1 MSEPTPIVKDRTVFD
16 SGGKTIIAFSPEDSN
31 RLIAANK
38 NGITKILQLDRLEQ
52 EPEVLQIS
60 ENLTSLSALSHE
72 RFIISTSK
80 GDAFEYNYKTSN
92 ETLLLRT
99 SLPLRDCSIIHNGK
113 TAIFASDDLEL
124 NSIDIAQDNS
134 SSDPSKRSKL
144 SQILTL
150 PDQISQLS
158 YSPKI
163 NILAITLINGDVLFY
178 SLSSS
183 QPNKVHQ
190 LDKCAIANSY
200 PSNSKIT
207 SEGEKTSNTSKLDAL
222 LDDDISDLSDD
233 DDDNDETEKIT
244 DPEFVEANRVST
256 RIAWHPT
263 GMWFAVPDR
272 TGSVK
277 VYTLKNYALVDTL
290 PPMSSKKLIDLQ
302 FDTANG
308 EYIAAV
314 DTDNKLTV
322 WKWKT
327 GEVHY
332 TRQFKRVQLTNL
344 LWKTNGDSLDII
356 MGSWIG
362 SVTTVSNV
370 AKVLSNKTSTL
381 GEDEDVP
388 TKSTRNGLFVDSD
401 DEDDN
406 VNPNIDTMAE
416 DDNGNVD
423 EGLENNNDDGDDGD
437 LFGEGTGSGK
447 RKYHFEDEEEFI
459 DDDDNGGYIE
469 RNTSN
474 FHKTKAHKSTNV
486 SNVLSL
492 NLQRF
497 KYKPMSPG
505 ATPFAGSDRRYL
517 TMNNI
522 GYVSTVRNNGQY
534 SITVSFFDLGR
545 YNEYHFEDLFG
556 YDLCFL
562 NEHGTLF
569 GQSKSGQLHYRPHDT
584 LHSTWT
590 KLISLADG
598 EILTS
603 IAATTH
609 KVVVGSSFGNC
620 TSLNEYGLI
629 LSIEK
634 LSPIVL
640 ITAYEYRVFII
651 HYSPF
656 HGISYSLF
664 EQSPTKSIY
673 YQREIPL
680 PITLPQTLSGKNRN
694 ADLDYEQF
702 NPTGIKSLFFSL
714 YGDPCVF
721 GADNVLL
728 VLSKWRSNMES
739 RWLPILDTDMEIWK
753 MAGGKENS
761 DVHVWPL
768 GLTYNTLNCV
778 LVKGKKQWPEF
789 PLPLP
794 SEMEVRV
801 PVLVK
806 SKLLQEHKLKLQKE
820 ADEREF
826 DRELDDADA
835 DDEKETEKEIEVPVN
850 VAAEE
855 EYIRSKVLSSLLTD
869 TIENDGEMY
878 GNENDLLQTL
888 IGTFD
893 KSLLRLFA
901 VACSG
906 QDAEKAFSIVQEL
919 KQDRALTAAAK
930 ISERAEMMTLMK
942 RINDLRETRF
952 EQQINNI

>member
-1 MSEPTPIVKDRTVFD
+1 MSQPTPIVKNRTVFD
-16 SGGKTIIAFSPEDSN
+16 SGGKTIIAFSPGDKN

-38 NGITKILQLDRLEQ
+38 NGITKILQLDRPEQ
-52 EPEVLQIS
+52 EPEVIQIS
-60 ENLTSLSALSHE
+60 ENLTSLSTLSNG

-80 GDAFEYNYKTSN
+80 GDAFQYNYRTSK
-92 ETLLLRT
+92 EALLLRT
-99 SLPLRDCSIIHNGK
+99 SLPLRDSVVIHNGK

-124 NSIDIAQDNS
+124 SSIDVAADDSNL
-134 SSDPSKRSKL
+134 DPSKRSKP

-158 YSPKI
+158 YSLKI
-163 NILAITLINGDVLFY
+163 NILAVTLINGDILFY

-183 QPNKVHQ
+183 QPNKVHK

-200 PSNSKIT
+200 PSANKNT
-207 SEGEKTSNTSKLDAL
+207 SEQETSNASKLDAL
-222 LDDDISDLSDD
+222 LDDDISDLSDGE
-233 DDDNDETEKIT
+233 DNDETEKIT
-244 DPEFVEANRVST
+244 DPEFVEANRICS

-263 GMWFAVPDR
+263 GMWFAVPDN
-272 TGSVK
+272 TGNVK
-277 VYTLKNYALVDTL
+277 VYTLKNYALVETL
-290 PPMSSKKLIDLQ
+290 PSMSSKKLIDLQ
-302 FDTANG
+302 FDTVNG
-308 EYIAAV
+308 EYIATI
-314 DTDNKLTV
+314 DTDNNLTV

-327 GEVHY
+327 AEVHY
-332 TRQFKRVQLTNL
+332 TRRFKRIQLTNL
-344 LWKTNGDSLDII
+344 LWKANGDSLDII
-356 MGSWIG
+356 IGSWTG
-362 SVTTVSNV
+362 SVITISNI
-370 AKVLSNKTSTL
+370 AEVLSNKTSKL
-381 GEDEDVP
+381 DSDEDVP

-401 DEDDN
+401 EEDDN
-406 VNPNIDTMAE
+406 ANPNIDTMAA
-416 DDNGNVD
+416 DDND
-423 EGLENNNDDGDDGD
+423 EQDGGVENNNDDDDAD
-437 LFGEGTGSGK
+437 LFGDGTGSSK

-474 FHKTKAHKSTNV
+474 FHKAKAHKSGSGLNGP
-486 SNVLSL
+486 SL

-497 KYKPMSPG
+497 KYRPASPG

-590 KLISLADG
+590 KVISLSDG

-609 KVVVGSSFGNC
+609 RVVVGSSFGNC

-629 LSIEK
+629 LSMEK

-640 ITAYEYRVFII
+640 ITAYDFRVFIV

-664 EQSPTKSIY
+664 EQSPIKSIY

-680 PITLPQTLSGKNRN
+680 PITLPQTLSAKNRN
-694 ADLDYEQF
+694 TDLDYEQF

-753 MAGGKENS
+753 MAGGKDNS

-768 GLTYNTLNCV
+768 GLTYDTLNCV

-801 PVLVK
+801 PILVK
-806 SKLLQEHKLKLQKE
+806 SKLLQEHKLKLQKDS
-820 ADEREF
+820 DEREF
-826 DRELDDADA
+826 DRELDGTDADG
-835 DDEKETEKEIEVPVN
+835 EKETEKEIEVPVN

-878 GNENDLLQTL
+878 GNENDILQSL

-901 VACSG
+901 VACSN

-952 EQQINNI
+952 EQQISNI